1 MPHHHPPRL
10 AVLSSIFGLLAAHA
24 QTTPQTQTQTGSG
37 EAEAV
42 KLSPF
47 EVRTEKDS
55 GYTAAN
61 TLAGSRLNTALR
73 DTPSAISVFTK
84 TFLDDIG
91 ALNVSEALE
100 YGLNGSKEYTDYT
113 GNVVTA
119 NDLTFQIRG
128 FTGASLGRNYFAFSN
143 ASDSYN
149 IDRLDFSRG
158 PNSILF
164 GVGGPG
170 GIINST
176 PKRAQIGSSVNEVAV
191 RVGSWDDYRTTVDLG
206 RTLVVGKLAA
216 RANLLWQDRNSWRE
230 FETMKRTGG
239 ALALTYRPFKATEI
253 RFDGEY
259 ADVKQVAT
267 FPWPAQEAYQGWVD
281 AGRVVSQTFG
291 QAAAGT
297 TASAS
302 RQFIY
307 DPLSGNG
314 PISLFNSRVAAVG
327 VRSPA
332 NTNNTVAVTDQRI
345 LPRSANV
352 SGPGYT
358 SNFRNYSAAVFLEQR
373 IGDLSIEVATSKQ
386 YEKRKTTRPQGFNE
400 VAMKVD
406 VNAQLPN
413 GTRNPDVGKYFT
425 DGQMQWEIRD
435 RPVRDYRVTAS
446 YELDLTPQSPW
457 FGKHAFAALLARRDQ
472 QDFGDIL
479 TEVNITPAGDAFY
492 PLDLT
497 VANNRIRRRTA
508 LNYGSNNPALRGMQD
523 PSIYPIVRLNGVTA
537 GMVRTSDSGLNN
549 MNRIDSKMIG
559 FQSKFANGRIVLTG
573 GLRNDTRRT
582 WTDTADINGNGTTA
596 DDRDPITRTFPVR
609 RRLTTAAYAAGDTR
623 TYGIVTHATGWLSFF
638 YNNAN
643 NFVPQANI
651 DLLGRFV
658 GDRRGR
664 GSDYGL
670 RLNLLDGKLTASIAR
685 YGTTSFNAAASV
697 NNTFQNNINAILQTL
712 GQAPLAIGF
721 DSIDTDGKGT
731 EVDVTANL
739 LPNWRL
745 SANFAQTDQVTTNI
759 FPRSGAYFAANRAQ
773 WAANASMPLTFT
785 GAGVPTGN
793 IGDAIATADSVYTGA
808 QVANGQTRRQLRK
821 YTGNLFSS
829 YTLRRTGTFLDGI
842 SIGTGINYR
851 GKAVVGY
858 DTSRQNAPI
867 FDGEY
872 FLLNGMVGYTF
883 KLKERRTLRVQ
894 FNADNILGTDKL
906 IVTDADQL
914 RSYRYIFQNP
924 RRWSVTS
931 TLKF

>member
-1 MPHHHPPRL
+1 MKSHSLFALL
-10 AVLSSIFGLLAAHA
+10 AVWLAAGSAVDA
-24 QTTPQTQTQTGSG
+24 QTASTPPKDET
-37 EAEAV
+37 V
-42 KLSPF
+42 VLSPF
-47 EVRTEKDS
+47 NVTSDRDY
-55 GYTAAN
+55 GYTATN

-73 DTPSAISVFTK
+73 DTPAAISVFTK

-100 YGLNGSKEYTDYT
+100 YGLNGSKQYTDYT

-149 IDRLDFSRG
+149 IERLDFSRG

-176 PKRAQIGSSVNEVAV
+176 PKRAQIGANVGEVGV
-191 RVGSWDDYRTTVDLG
+191 RVGSWDDYRTTVDFG
-206 RTLVVGKLAA
+206 RTLVSGKLAA
-216 RANLLWQDRNSWRE
+216 RANLLWQDKNSWRE
-230 FETMKRTGG
+230 FEHVRRTGG
-239 ALALTYRPFKATEI
+239 ALALTFRPFQKTEL

-259 ADVKQVAT
+259 ADVEQVSG

-281 AGRVVSQTFG
+281 AGRVISQTFG
-291 QAAAGT
+291 QAVAGT

-314 PISLFNSRVAAVG
+314 PLSMFNSRVAAAG

-332 NTNNTVAVTDQRI
+332 NTNNTVAITDEKI

-373 IGDLSIEVATSKQ
+373 VGDLSIELAASEQ
-386 YEKRKTTRPQGFNE
+386 YEKRQTTRPQGFNE
-400 VAMKVD
+400 VVMKVD
-406 VNAQLPN
+406 VNTQLPS
-413 GTRNPDVGKYFT
+413 GAPNPDVGKYFT

-446 YELDLTPQSPW
+446 YDLDLTPRSQW
-457 FGKHAFAALLARRDQ
+457 LGKHAFAGLLARRDQ

-479 TEVNITPAGDAFY
+479 TEVNVTPAGDAFY

-497 VANNRIRRRTA
+497 VANNRIRRRTV
-508 LNYGSNNPALRGMQD
+508 LNYGSPNPALRGMQD
-523 PSIYPIVRLNGVTA
+523 PAAHPIVKLNGVTA
-537 GMVRTSDSGLNN
+537 GMVRASDSGLNSL
-549 MNRIDSKMIG
+549 NRIDSKMVG
-559 FQSKFANGRIVLTG
+559 FQSKLARGRIVLTG

-582 WTDTADINGNGTTA
+582 WADTADLNGNGSTA
-596 DDRDPITRTFPVR
+596 DDRDPVTRTFPVR
-609 RRLTTAAYAAGDTR
+609 RRLTTPGYAEGDTR
-623 TYGIVTHATGWLSFF
+623 TYGIVAHPLTWLSVF
-638 YNNAN
+638 YNSAN
-643 NFVPQANI
+643 NFNPQATL

-658 GDRRGR
+658 GDQRGE
-664 GSDYGL
+664 GSDYGF
-670 RLNLLDGKLTASIAR
+670 RLSLFEGKLTASVAR
-685 YGTTSFNAAASV
+685 YRTKSLNASTSV

-721 DSIDTDGKGT
+721 DSMDTDGKGT
-731 EVDVTANL
+731 EMDLTANL

-745 SANFAQTDQVTTNI
+745 SANFAQTEQVTTNI
-759 FPRSGAYFAANRAQ
+759 FPRSGAYLAANRAT
-773 WAANASMPLTFT
+773 WAAKSAMPLTFT
-785 GAGVPTGN
+785 AAGVPAGT
-793 IGDAIATADSVYTGA
+793 IGDALATAESVYSGF
-808 QVANGQTRRQLRK
+808 QVANGQTRRQLRR
-821 YTGNLFSS
+821 YSGNLFSN
-829 YTLRRTGTFLDGI
+829 YTFRQKGTWIDGVM
-842 SIGTGINYR
+842 IGGGLNYR

-858 DTSRQNAPI
+858 DTSRQNAPLY
-867 FDGEY
+867 DGEY
-872 FLLNGMVGYTF
+872 VLVNGMLGYTF
-883 KLKERRTLRVQ
+883 KLKARHSLRVQ
-894 FNADNILGTDKL
+894 LNVDNILGEDKL
-906 IVTDADQL
+906 LVTDADQL
-914 RSYRYIFQNP
+914 RSYRYVFQNP